1 MKELKF
7 FHNGAK
13 FDPII
18 NRNTYILKYP
28 CSSKTDCSSIESTLP
43 AGQYLLETWG
53 AQGGSMEKYQGGRGG
68 YSRGIL
74 NLRSNTKAFFYI
86 GAEGVTVYS
95 ETTFTGFAFNGGG
108 IGRSDR
114 SNAKSATS
122 GGGGTDIRLVEDS
135 VYNRVIVSGGGG
147 GSSKAYNGCEGGNGG
162 GTSGSIGTKC
172 SSNAT
177 LGGPGTQTQ
186 GGYKSGH
193 GTGGS
198 FWSGGNR
205 TDWDGCGGGGG
216 WFGGADSHGFVT
228 SGSGGSG
235 FIFNST
241 NYANAMSANLRLPTK
256 YFLKEGF
263 MIQGNE
269 NMPTPT
275 GHNMEIG
282 HYGDGAISIT
292 FVGNNNCT
300 MKVQISR
307 HHLFAMIIIISS

>member
-53 AQGGSMEKYQGGRGG
+53 AQGGSIETYQGGRGG

-86 GAEGVTVYS
+86 GAEGVTVQG
-95 ETTFTGFAFNGGG
+95 ETKYTGFAFNGGG
-108 IGRSDR
+108 IGQRDG
-114 SNAKSATS
+114 SNATS

-135 VYNRVIVSGGGG
+135 IYNRVIVSGGGG
-147 GSSKAYNGCEGGNGG
+147 GSSKAYDGCDGGNGG
-162 GTSGSIGTKC
+162 GTSGSIGPKC
-172 SSNAT
+172 DNRAIV
-177 LGGPGTQTQ
+177 GGPGTQTQ
-186 GGYKSGH
+186 GGYKSGK

-198 FWSGGNR
+198 FWSGGNK

-216 WFGGADSHGFVT
+216 WFGGCGGDGYVT
-228 SGSGGSG
+228 SGGGGSG

-241 NYANAMSANLRLPTK
+241 NYAIAKSANLRLSTR
-256 YFLKEGF
+256 YFLKEGY
-263 MIQGNE
+263 MIIGNE
-269 NMPTPT
+269 TMPTPID
-275 GHNMEIG
+275 HNMEIG
-282 HYGDGAISIT
+282 HYGDGVISIT

-300 MKVQISR
+300 MKVQVSR
-307 HHLFAMIIIISS
+307 HRLFAMIIIISS